1 MQDVNPILT
10 SLRKSVKLTVPIKS
24 TNAPQLTHLMQNY
37 QLLNVCSTWNSTQ
50 SSLHLSQFTMS
61 YGLEHWTAVKHVLR
75 YLKGT
80 QDDRLTF
87 RQETGLGLVLF
98 VDGDYVNWADTL
110 SIGSYVGMLG
120 SGSIAWSSKK

>member
-1 MQDVNPILT
+1 
-10 SLRKSVKLTVPIKS
+10 
-24 TNAPQLTHLMQNY
+24 
-37 QLLNVCSTWNSTQ
+37 
-50 SSLHLSQFTMS
+50 MS
-61 YGLEHWTAVKHVLR
+61 YGLEHWTAVNHVLW

-87 RQETGLGLVLF
+87 RQETGLGLVLC

-110 SIGSYVGMLG
+110 SIGSYVAMLG